1 MWINNVQH
9 GISSFHPSPS
19 VYQVYRNVMNFGCK
33 GDGVTDDTSCINT
46 AISSGERCGVNCG
59 SSTIV
64 PALIY
69 FPAGRYLISSPII
82 MYYYS
87 QLVGN
92 AKNPPTLVAAPEFQG
107 RYPFLVSFK
116 CNKNVCDVFQARL
129 YWTLIHPTGT
139 SIRTT
144 FSDKLETLC

>member
-1 MWINNVQH
+1 MWIDNVQH

-33 GDGVTDDTSCINT
+33 GDGLTDDTACINT
-46 AISSGERCGVNCG
+46 AISVGDRCGVNCG

-69 FPAGRYLISSPII
+69 FPSGRYLISSPII
-82 MYYYS
+82 MHYYS

-92 AKNPPTLVAAPEFQG
+92 VKDLPILLAAPEFNG
-107 RYPFLVSFK
+107 RCHFLTLSSKQMLQRPRMSVIFFISNRLVSI
-116 CNKNVCDVFQARL
+116 RL
-129 YWTLIHPTGT
+129 
-139 SIRTT
+139 
-144 FSDKLETLC
+144 